1 MAKFDQSK
9 KFRIFVVD
17 DEEIISSTIET
28 ILRLQGFEAT
38 SFTGPLEAL
47 AASRSKAPDL
57 LISDVV
63 MPLLS
68 GVDLAI
74 QLQQCCPDCKV
85 LLFSGQWAT
94 ADLLE
99 VARSKGYEFEL
110 IPKPVHPK
118 DLLRKV
124 QEITLRV
131 PRVLCAD
138 EIRARKQLAENM
150 RQAVARLKSDIATS
164 EARKR
169 PTKKSAVHASA
180 KTA

>member
-1 MAKFDQSK
+1 MAEFNQRK
-9 KFRIFVVD
+9 KFCIFVVD

-38 SFTGPLEAL
+38 AFTEAL
-47 AASRSKAPDL
+47 AALAAARSKVPDL

-74 QLQQCCPDCKV
+74 QLQQRCPDCKV

-118 DLLRKV
+118 DLLKKV
-124 QEITLRV
+124 HETLCI
-131 PRVLCAD
+131 PPFLCAG
-138 EIRARKQLAENM
+138 EKRARKQLAENM
-150 RQAVARLKSDIATS
+150 RQAVAKVKSDIAAS

-169 PTKKSAVHASA
+169 PVKKSVVRVSV